1 MEIIVFILL
10 IILLLFH
17 YLNEKFDDNKLLN
30 KKIILYHTDWC
41 GYCKRFIPTWEE
53 LKLDAELG
61 NIVNFIDVNMTN
73 EEKNITGD
81 LNSDDL
87 NIVNNV
93 EIQGFPTI
101 KLLHNGKIIDYN
113 GKREKNDII
122 DFIKMQN

>member
-53 LKLDAELG
+53 LKLDVELG

-73 EEKNITGD
+73 EDKNITGD

>member
-17 YLNEKFDDNKLLN
+17 YLNEKFDENKSLN
-30 KKIILYHTDWC
+30 KKIILYHTNWC

-53 LKLDAELG
+53 LKLEAELSD
-61 NIVNFIDVNMTN
+61 IVNFIDIDMSSQ
-73 EEKNITGD
+73 EKKINGD
-81 LNSDDL
+81 LDSDDL
-87 NIVNNV
+87 NIVNNA

-101 KLLHNGKIIDYN
+101 KLLHNGKLIDYN
-113 GKREKNDII
+113 GKREKMDII